1 METNMKITKNAGVS
15 DIRKTTPSKVSGMRI
30 SQDDENRNKVLK
42 DTIKMIES
50 AAKRGNV
57 TVVIAQT

>member
-1 METNMKITKNAGVS
+1 MKINKASSES

-30 SQDDENRNKVLK
+30 AQDDQNRNQALK

>member
-1 METNMKITKNAGVS
+1 MKINKASSES
-15 DIRKTTPSKVSGMRI
+15 DIRKTNPSKVSGMRI
-30 SQDDENRNKVLK
+30 SQDDQNRQQALK

-57 TVVIAQT
+57 TVVIAQI

>member
-1 METNMKITKNAGVS
+1 MKINKDTCVR

-30 SQDDENRNKVLK
+30 SQDDQDRNQALK

-57 TVVIAQT
+57 TVVIAQTR